1 MDSGSINKMK
11 KNILNSLITDKNL
24 VWDQILEESP
34 SEFVVKL
41 SPKSINEIKINL
53 ANLKDKNLNSFP
65 FLNHEINDLKNNKII
80 KGVGLLLIDGSSFLS
95 FSRSQINIIYEII
108 SMILGE
114 LLEQDMKGSKI
125 ISVKN
130 RGKSLSTGGRYHQTS
145 DGGSYHTDGPHW
157 KKPPDIIG
165 LLCINPALEGGISKF
180 VSVYTIHN
188 KILRIGLDKLEPL
201 YDDFFFDR
209 REEIARDLRTI
220 SKPVFEFINNKLRC
234 RFLKDYIISGHKI
247 EKSLFSTAQRVSLNL
262 VEEIIKEPSNA
273 LSYNLKTN
281 DMLFSDNHR
290 LFHGRTSFKDLN
302 HGGKK
307 RELLRVWINT
317 FTN

>member
-1 MDSGSINKMK
+1 MK
-11 KNILNSLITDKNL
+11 KNILSSLITDKSL
-24 VWDQILEESP
+24 VWDQMLEESP

-41 SPKSINEIKINL
+41 SPKSINEIKTNL

-165 LLCINPALEGGISKF
+165 LLCITSK
-180 VSVYTIHN
+180 
-188 KILRIGLDKLEPL
+188 DK
-201 YDDFFFDR
+201 
-209 REEIARDLRTI
+209 
-220 SKPVFEFINNKLRC
+220 V
-234 RFLKDYIISGHKI
+234 H
-247 EKSLFSTAQRVSLNL
+247 
-262 VEEIIKEPSNA
+262 
-273 LSYNLKTN
+273 
-281 DMLFSDNHR
+281 
-290 LFHGRTSFKDLN
+290 
-302 HGGKK
+302 
-307 RELLRVWINT
+307 
-317 FTN
+317 